1 MIKFIK
7 RLFIVLVVG
16 YLAICVALHFYQE
29 RLLFFPEVLDADYK
43 FEFANKFTEENII
56 TKRGDTINSLL
67 FKTED
72 SKGVI
77 LYLHGNAGSLKS
89 VGNES
94 ENLLPL
100 GYDVFMVDYAGYGK
114 SSGKITSQA
123 QLFQDMQTVY
133 DRVKRDYK
141 KENIIIVGYSIGTG
155 IAAKL
160 ASDNN
165 PSMLVL
171 QAPYYSMVDMMERR
185 YAYVP
190 TFILDYTLDTHKYI
204 KDSDV
209 PTYLFHGND
218 DLVIPLESSQLLAKE
233 LNLPLYII
241 KNQGHNGLTGNV
253 DVIEKMKELVGE

>member
-16 YLAICVALHFYQE
+16 YLAICVALFFYQE

-43 FEFANKFTEENII
+43 FEFANEFTEENII
-56 TKRGDTINSLL
+56 TKRGDTINGLL
-67 FKTED
+67 FKADD

-100 GYDVFMVDYAGYGK
+100 GYDVFMIDYAGYGK
-114 SSGKITSQA
+114 SSGEITSQER
-123 QLFQDMQTVY
+123 LFEDMQTIY
-133 DRVKRDYK
+133 DRVKRDYNE
-141 KENIIIVGYSIGTG
+141 ENIIIVGYSIGTG

-171 QAPYYSMVDMMERR
+171 QAPYYSMLDMMKRR

-190 TFILDYTLDTHKYI
+190 TFILDYTLNTNAYLKNT
-204 KDSDV
+204 DV
-209 PTYLFHGND
+209 PVHLFHGKD
-218 DLVIPLESSQLLAKE
+218 DIVIPLASSKLLAKD
-233 LNLPLYII
+233 LDLPLYVI
-241 KNQGHNGLTGNV
+241 KNQGHSGLTGNEE
-253 DVIEKMKELVGE
+253 VIEKMKELVGE

>member
-7 RLFIVLVVG
+7 RLLIVFVG
-16 YLAICVALHFYQE
+16 GYVAICVALYFYQE
-29 RLLFFPEVLDADYK
+29 RLLFFPETLDTHYK

-100 GYDVFMVDYAGYGK
+100 GYDVYMVDYAGYGK